1 MQAPA
6 AGDNMASA
14 LPRPPAR
21 RVPGLPAAS
30 TACAVVSSAA
40 VLVLTL
46 ALGARAVGGAD
57 TSGYLSQAYLWL
69 DGGLHVP
76 QPLTPDLPWPHPRES
91 LTPLA
96 YTPALTV
103 ESYAAVPTY
112 PPGLPLILAAVITV
126 AGDCAVYWVPAVF
139 GALTVAGA
147 FLLARRITGEPAAA
161 AVAAGLMATSPLL
174 LFISM
179 TPMSDAVAAALW
191 TLALWAVTYDRR
203 RAAALASVIAGVAV
217 LVRPNLV
224 PLAGV
229 ITVAAAV
236 RLRPLTIDPGR
247 FVLSLAGTVP
257 AAIVVGLVND
267 HLYGSPFL
275 SGYGPTARLY
285 SFSHLP
291 TNLRQYAEW
300 FLFSEGVVL
309 WPVALWLLRHRRL
322 PRVPIARVLP
332 AALFA
337 LGVVGAYLFYLPFDA
352 WWFLRFLL
360 PAYPVLF
367 VACGWFT
374 WRLAA
379 GMSPRLRAATLV
391 LVALTAIARLV
402 PYWGEITGVGK
413 LEERYAAVGR
423 YVDTSLPPNAAIIS
437 MLHSNSIRFY
447 SGRLIVRF
455 DAFTPTRLETAI
467 EWLSANGYHPFLAI
481 DSTEEPDFLAQ
492 FQGVSAAGRLERN
505 VVAEWS
511 GAGDVRVYD
520 ATQPPSGRRPFRI
533 VAPRHGCVPPKPG
546 WQHPAAVR

>member
-1 MQAPA
+1 
-6 AGDNMASA
+6 
-14 LPRPPAR
+14 
-21 RVPGLPAAS
+21 V
-30 TACAVVSSAA
+30 A
-40 VLVLTL
+40 VLVFALT
-46 ALGARAVGGAD
+46 LGARAVGAAD

-69 DGGLHVP
+69 DGSLHVP
-76 QPLTPDLPWPHPRES
+76 QPLTPELPWPHPRES

-96 YTPALTV
+96 YTPALTI
-103 ESYAAVPTY
+103 EGYAAVPTY
-112 PPGLPLILAAVITV
+112 PPGLPLLLAAVITL
-126 AGDCAVYWVPAVF
+126 AGDCAAYWVPAIF

-161 AVAAGLMATSPLL
+161 AITAGLMATSPLL

-191 TLALWAVTYDRR
+191 TLALWSVTYERR
-203 RAAALASVIAGVAV
+203 GAVALASALGGIAV

-229 ITVAAAV
+229 ITLAAAV
-236 RLRPLTIDPGR
+236 RLRPLKIDAGR
-247 FVLSLAGTVP
+247 FLLSLVGTVP
-257 AAIVVGLVND
+257 AAIVVGLVNN

-291 TNLRQYAEW
+291 TNLRQYSEW
-300 FLFSEGVVL
+300 FLLSEGVVL
-309 WPVALWLLRHRRL
+309 WPPVLWLLLHRRL
-322 PRVPIARVLP
+322 PRVPAGRVLP
-332 AALFA
+332 AALFG
-337 LGVVGAYLFYLPFDA
+337 LGVIGAYLFYLPFDA

-367 VACGWFT
+367 VACGWLT

-379 GMSPRLRAATLV
+379 GLSPRMRTAMLIV
-391 LVALTAIARLV
+391 LAVTAMGRVV
-402 PYWGEITGVGK
+402 PYWAEIAGLGK
-413 LEERYAAVGR
+413 LEQRYAAVGR

-437 MLHSNSIRFY
+437 MLHSNSVRFY
-447 SGRLIVRF
+447 SGRLIVRY

-467 EWLSANGYHPFLAI
+467 EWLSAQGYHPFLVI
-481 DSTEEPDFLAQ
+481 DSTEEPDFLAH

-511 GAGDVRVYD
+511 GAGDVRIYD
-520 ATQPPSGRRPFRI
+520 ATQPASGRLPVRI
-533 VAPRHGCVPPKPG
+533 AAPRHGCVLPKPG
-546 WQHPAAVR
+546 WQRATPVR

>member
-1 MQAPA
+1 
-6 AGDNMASA
+6 
-14 LPRPPAR
+14 
-21 RVPGLPAAS
+21 
-30 TACAVVSSAA
+30 
-40 VLVLTL
+40 VLGVTL

-69 DGGLHVP
+69 DGSLHVP
-76 QPLTPDLPWPHPRES
+76 QPLTADLPWPHPRES

-103 ESYAAVPTY
+103 ENYAAVPTY
-112 PPGLPLILAAVITV
+112 PPGLPLLLAAVITI
-126 AGDCAVYWVPAVF
+126 AGDCAVYWVPAIF
-139 GALTVAGA
+139 GALTVIAA

-161 AVAAGLMATSPLL
+161 AITAGLIATSPML

-191 TLALWAVTYDRR
+191 TVALWAVTYDRR
-203 RAAALASVIAGVAV
+203 GAVALASAMAGMAI

-229 ITVAAAV
+229 ITIAAAL
-236 RLRPLTIDPGR
+236 RLRPLRVDAGR
-247 FVLSLAGTVP
+247 FILSLVGTLP

-285 SFSHLP
+285 SLDHLL
-291 TNLRQYAEW
+291 TNVRQYSAW
-300 FLFSEGVVL
+300 FLLSEGVVL
-309 WPVALWLLRHRRL
+309 WPPVLWLLLHRRL
-322 PRVPIARVLP
+322 PRVPIDRVLP
-332 AALFA
+332 AALFG
-337 LGVVGAYLFYLPFDA
+337 LGVIGAYLFYLPFDA

-367 VACGWFT
+367 VAFGWLT

-379 GMSPRLRAATLV
+379 GLPPRMRSAMLI
-391 LVALTAIARLV
+391 LVALTAIARV
-402 PYWGEITGVGK
+402 IPYWGEIAGLGK

-437 MLHSNSIRFY
+437 MLHSNSTRFY
-447 SGRLIVRF
+447 SGRLIVRY

-467 EWLSANGYHPFLAI
+467 EWLSAQGYHPFLVI

-511 GAGDVRVYD
+511 GAGDVRIYD
-520 ATQPPSGRRPFRI
+520 ATQPASGRRPVRI
-533 VAPRHGCVPPKPG
+533 AAPRHGCVPPKPG
-546 WQHPAAVR
+546 WQRAAAVR